1 MSILNS
7 YIMIILLNIIMKH
20 VHFLS
25 NSQITQ
31 LLKKADVLHM
41 KKLISNEDDIDDRH
55 FLNTYDDYFS

>member
-1 MSILNS
+1 
-7 YIMIILLNIIMKH
+7 MKH